1 MNRNG
6 YTLHRPA
13 SRWEDGMLCGNGTV
27 GVIVMGEPERER
39 LILSH
44 EQLFIPMNRHERPI
58 EMGGRLPDIRSLIA
72 EGREDEAAELPVELF
87 RQSHGGAYD
96 LLWTDPFFPAVELT
110 IHTRMPDIAVSGGV
124 GDYARSLNYANGEAV
139 VGFRLEGRSCE
150 RRVFVSR
157 QDSVCVVRLNTEDTS
172 ADYELSLGLPQIT
185 QEGRDFYA
193 EYFGMEPVFITHPQA
208 YTDAAV
214 CICEFGGTG
223 SGYAAVATVASGDGK
238 AVAGD
243 GTLSIHSTGPVR
255 VLLSL
260 IPVEEIHSFSAQEEI
275 SRLRALPA
283 DYSELLLRHESVHK
297 ERYTRID
304 LRLDSD
310 SYDLRTPE
318 EAEAGTA
325 SRGDSDSRSDT
336 GGSDESLWI
345 EARAS
350 AEAPPAFLE
359 KMFHAGRYETLS
371 SCGEWPPNLQG
382 VWAGSHNVP
391 WCSDYTQ
398 DGNLPTVISG
408 LLPSGDF
415 ESLLSYFDYQESM
428 LDHYR
433 ENSRALYGCRGIHI
447 PTRSSSTG
455 YDIHFSPEYP
465 MTFWTAG
472 AAWAS
477 HFYYDYWLYTGDD
490 TFFRDR
496 ALPFMREAALFYEDF
511 LIEDGDGRWLFSPS
525 YSPENTP
532 LGRSNSTALNATM
545 DIAAAKEL
553 LHHLITGCRTLGIED
568 DSLSKWTQM
577 LAKMPDY
584 RINADGALT
593 EWASPLYE
601 DRYDHRHASHLYM
614 LYADIPEEIR
624 RDPILYAACEQA
636 YRLKR
641 ELKKNEQGTM
651 SFGLVQT
658 GMAAAH
664 LRDAEMVEAMLQSM
678 ALNNYYVTFASSHD
692 YGPTLFNADI
702 SGGVPALMLEAIAQ
716 ASPRTDGHSVI
727 CGYEIRLLPAIPKSM
742 RSGQV
747 TGLRL
752 RGGFSL
758 DMTWQSGQVTDYRI
772 HNPLEREYEV
782 Q

>member
-13 SRWEDGMLCGNGTV
+13 SRWEEGALCGNGTI
-27 GVIVMGEPERER
+27 GAIVMGEPERER
-39 LILSH
+39 LIVSH
-44 EQLFIPMNRHERPI
+44 ERLFVPMNREERPI
-58 EMGGRLPDIRSLIA
+58 EMGDRLPEIRRLIA
-72 EGREDEAAELPVELF
+72 EGREDEAAELPVGLF
-87 RQSHGGAYD
+87 RQTHGGD
-96 LLWTDPFFPAVELT
+96 DGLLWTDPFLPAIELR
-110 IHTRMPDIAVSGGV
+110 IDTRLPDLAVSGEAD
-124 GDYARSLNYANGEAV
+124 DYARSLDYASGEAAV
-139 VGFRLEGRSCE
+139 RFRLGGRKLE

-157 QDSVCVVRLNTEDTS
+157 RDAACVLRLSAEDAP
-172 ADYELSLGLPQIT
+172 ADYELSVGLPPVT
-185 QEGRDFYA
+185 PEGRDFYA
-193 EYFGMEPVFITHPQA
+193 DYFGRQPVFTVHPHA
-208 YTDAAV
+208 SAEAAV
-214 CICEFGGTG
+214 CVCEFGGTG
-223 SGYAAVATVASGDGK
+223 AGYAAIVTIASGDGE
-238 AVAGD
+238 ASIAG
-243 GTLSIHSTGPVR
+243 GTLSIRSAGSVTA
-255 VLLSL
+255 LLSL
-260 IPVEEIHSFSAQEEI
+260 IPVADVRAFSAEDEI
-275 SRLRALPA
+275 ARLLALPA
-283 DYSELLLRHESVHK
+283 SYGELLQRHEAVHAQ
-297 ERYTRID
+297 RYGRIS
-304 LRLDSD
+304 LRLGEEVRG
-310 SYDLRTPE
+310 LRTLS
-318 EAEAGTA
+318 AAGD
-325 SRGDSDSRSDT
+325 RET
-336 GGSDESLWI
+336 GGGEALWT
-345 EARAS
+345 EARAA

-359 KMFHAGRYETLS
+359 RMFHAGRYETLS

-415 ESLLSYFDYQESM
+415 ESLLSYFDYQEDM

-447 PTRSSSTG
+447 PTRSSGSG

-477 HFYYDYWLYTGDD
+477 RFYYDYWLYTGDD
-490 TFFRDR
+490 AFFRDR
-496 ALPFMREAALFYEDF
+496 ALPFMREAALFYADF

-532 LGRSNSTALNATM
+532 LGRTNSTALNATM

-553 LHHLITGCRTLGIED
+553 LQHLITGCRTLGIED
-568 DSLSKWTQM
+568 AALPEWSAM

-593 EWASPLYE
+593 EWASPRYE

-624 RDPILYAACEQA
+624 RDPALYAACEQA

-716 ASPRTDGHSVI
+716 SSPRTDEQGVI
-727 CGYEIRLLPAIPKSM
+727 RSYGIRLLPAVPRSM
-742 RSGQV
+742 ASGQV

-758 DMTWQSGQVTDYRI
+758 DMEWQDGQVTEYRI

-782 Q
+782 T